1 MLVRVRACVVG
12 EWAAE
17 VYVRDP
23 TGLPATPWGGD
34 SSAVA
39 ALCKIVACDMNVSS
53 VLRGAGEPRRFVIYK
68 YQLMRSEWSDRHALA
83 TH

>member
-1 MLVRVRACVVG
+1 MEGVRSVSLSV
-12 EWAAE
+12 
-17 VYVRDP
+17 
-23 TGLPATPWGGD
+23 D

-39 ALCKIVACDMNVSS
+39 AFVRLSCDMNVSS

>member
-1 MLVRVRACVVG
+1 MEGVRSVSLSV
-12 EWAAE
+12 
-17 VYVRDP
+17 
-23 TGLPATPWGGD
+23 D

-68 YQLMRSEWSDRHALA
+68 YQLICSEWSDRHALA